1 MALVTCF
8 QNSAKITDSAV
19 WTTPPLLCGLVWVIS
34 QLHFHEPSLWNFY
47 FTVEMYAG
55 ANSSSFFF
63 FFLQLFLIAMFAFAC
78 RMGWYTRTQR
88 WGRRTTYPLR
98 CSSRREGKA
107 ATGGS
112 VTGGLWAWCFMKCW
126 SVSNTTDPCF
136 CCCFLLPFS
145 LKVFLLF
152 RLM

>member
-1 MALVTCF
+1 MQKSLTVQFEQHRHFCVVLFESSPSCIFMNLHSGTF
-8 QNSAKITDSAV
+8 T
-19 WTTPPLLCGLVWVIS
+19 S
-34 QLHFHEPSLWNFY
+34 QWRCMQEQTAAAF
-47 FTVEMYAG
+47 
-55 ANSSSFFF
+55 SFFS
-63 FFLQLFLIAMFAFAC
+63 QLFLIAMFAFAC